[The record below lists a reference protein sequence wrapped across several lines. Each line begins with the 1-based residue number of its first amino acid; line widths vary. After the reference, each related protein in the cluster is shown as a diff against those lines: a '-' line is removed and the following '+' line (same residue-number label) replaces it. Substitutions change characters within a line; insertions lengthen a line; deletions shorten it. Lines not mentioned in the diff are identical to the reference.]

1 VSLTGHTPEEIRQVL
16 TAGLLSQSYSV
27 TIDANRYFTVTLH
40 ESEDDKSSAGA
51 RESVDGGF
59 TVELM
64 TTNTTGLVLPSL
76 PIETTQGHQPEMR
89 YSFDV
94 RAWFDFTGFNG
105 DVNRAIQTKLTGWL
119 IGLILK
125 AVVPPSG
132 ANLKFSGLSAPRVG
146 RDPDKPGMYKY
157 TIQVGVTALWKDQ
170 T

>member
-1 VSLTGHTPEEIRQVL
+1 MSLTGHTPEEIRQVL

-27 TIDANRYFTVTLH
+27 TIDANRNFMVTLH

-51 RESVDGGF
+51 REAVDGGF
-59 TVELM
+59 TIELM
-64 TTNTTGLVLPSL
+64 TTNTTGIVLPSL

-94 RAWFDFTGFNG
+94 RAWFD
-105 DVNRAIQTKLTGWL
+105 RAIQTRLTGWL